1 MTKKFQTLIL
11 NKNMGGEVVKLK
23 NVFDIWYY
31 FCNCSYSQKVSYSWW
46 LKTTSKKGLVSD
58 STGICN

>member
-1 MTKKFQTLIL
+1 MYCIWKMTKKFQTLIL

-31 FCNCSYSQKVSYSWW
+31 FCNCSYSQKV
-46 LKTTSKKGLVSD
+46 
-58 STGICN
+58 